1 MAIYNQAPSRQLQEG
16 GIMSANREPSL
27 HPCFNVEVKGSCG
40 RVHLPVAP
48 KCNLRCNYCNRKY
61 DCANESR
68 PGVTSGLLSPSQAVE
83 YLSRVLAE
91 EPRITVAGIAG
102 PGDPLANPQATL
114 ETMRLVRERFPQLLI
129 CLSSNGLAVPAY
141 LDDIAGLASH
151 VTLTINAV
159 DPDVGQKVYAWAR
172 DGKVVYRGRAAAEL
186 LLERQMVA
194 LAGLK
199 ARGMMVKVNTIVI
212 PGVNDQHLEQVARR
226 VASLGADIHN
236 LMPLYPN
243 ADTPFADVPE
253 PGPEQV
259 TSLRQLCGEHLPQMS
274 HCTRCRADAVG
285 ILGQDRSPELRGC
298 LEACSRLPEPAPAER
313 PYAAVASRE
322 GLLVNLHLGQAEK
335 FQIWAPDGTGYAMLA
350 ERQAPPAGGG
360 AERWYRLAELLKDC
374 RAVLVSGIGETP
386 RLVME
391 ESGMQVLEMEG
402 FVDMGLKTVYE
413 GLDSSLLKV
422 RKAKPCQGGAGGSCH

>member
-1 MAIYNQAPSRQLQEG
+1 MNTNLAT
-16 GIMSANREPSL
+16 SL
-27 HPCFNVEVKGSCG
+27 HPCFNAEAKGSCG

-68 PGVTSGLLSPSQAVE
+68 PGVTSGLLSPGQAVE
-83 YLSRVLAE
+83 YLAQVLAR

-102 PGDPLANPQATL
+102 PGDPLANSQATL
-114 ETMRLVRERFPQLLI
+114 ETMRLVRQRFPELLI
-129 CLSSNGLAVPAY
+129 CLSSNGLAVPAF

-151 VTLTINAV
+151 VTLTINTV
-159 DPDVGQKVYAWAR
+159 DPAVGQNIYGWAR
-172 DGKVVYRGRAAAEL
+172 DGKVVYRGREAAEL
-186 LLERQMVA
+186 LLERQMAA

-199 ARGMMVKVNTIVI
+199 QRGIMVKVNTIVI
-212 PGVNDQHLEQVARR
+212 PGINDQHLEAVARR

-243 ADTPFADVPE
+243 ADTPFAQVPE
-253 PGPEQV
+253 PAPERIK
-259 TSLRQLCGEHLPQMS
+259 SLRLICGEHLPQMS

-285 ILGQDRSPELRGC
+285 LLGQDRSPDLRGC
-298 LEACSRLPEPAPAER
+298 LESCARLPEPAPADR
-313 PYAAVASRE
+313 PYVAVASRE

-335 FQIWAPDGTGYAMLA
+335 FQIWGPVGDGYAMRE
-350 ERQAPPAGGG
+350 ERPAPAPGGG
-360 AERWYRLAELLKDC
+360 VQRWYAMAELLADC

-386 RLVME
+386 RLVLE
-391 ESGMQVLEMEG
+391 EAGVRPLEMEG
-402 FVDMGLKTVYE
+402 FVEMGLKTVYQ
-413 GLDSSLLKV
+413 GLDASLLKV